1 MNETIEWTR
10 SQKGFGAVTARDE
23 GYHGRS
29 QPEKHPEMTE
39 TWYWAFYEPESRL
52 HGFIHIWTHPNLN
65 LCTGGLF
72 AHFGHKREHL
82 AAELFDFRNFTPD
95 TIFDEAGNIKL
106 ANGLTVTF
114 EKPMQRMHV
123 AYENAARGF
132 RLNMVQSAVQPPIVR
147 ANNRHFEQTMRATG
161 SVVFQGRE
169 YRFDNL
175 TIRDRS
181 WGERRPE
188 DGHLIP
194 PYAWMNGAFSEDF
207 AFCISGHDDPA
218 LAPDWAG
225 LYQLPSER
233 VMSDAWIYDRGR
245 MLRLTR
251 MSKLTERAWDGL
263 RPVRSTIDC
272 VTEAGRPFRFVG
284 EVVASN
290 PWHCWQNALCHC
302 GLTRWTSPQFP
313 GVLAWGETQEVQ
325 WNDYVARRCRPVQE
339 LAPE

>member
-1 MNETIEWTR
+1 MSETIEWTR
-10 SQKGFGAVTARDE
+10 SQRGFGVLSDIDE
-23 GYHGRS
+23 AYHGRG
-29 QPEKHPEMTE
+29 QPEKHYEMTE
-39 TWYWAFYEPESRL
+39 TWYWGFYEPESRL

-95 TIFDEAGNIKL
+95 SIFDDAGNIRL

-114 EKPMQRMHV
+114 EKPLQRMRV
-123 AYENAARGF
+123 TYENRARDF
-132 RLNMVQSAVQPPIVR
+132 RLDMVQDAVQPPIVR
-147 ANNRHFEQTMRATG
+147 ANNRHFEQTMRAIG
-161 SVVFQGRE
+161 SVSFAGRE

-175 TIRDRS
+175 SIRDRS

-188 DGHLIP
+188 EGHRIP
-194 PYAWMNGAFSEDF
+194 PYAWLNGAFSKDF

-218 LAPDWAG
+218 RGPDWAG
-225 LYQLPSER
+225 WYEIAPER
-233 VMSDAWIYDRGR
+233 LLSDAWIYDHGR
-245 MLRLTR
+245 MLRLDR
-251 MSKLTERAWDGL
+251 MSKLTERAEDGL

-272 VTEAGRPFRFVG
+272 VAEDGRPFRFVG
-284 EVVASN
+284 EVIASN

-313 GVLAWGETQEVQ
+313 NAVAWGETQEVQ
-325 WNDYVARRCRPVQE
+325 WNDYVARRCQPV
-339 LAPE
+339 

>member
-1 MNETIEWTR
+1 MSETIEWTR
-10 SQKGFGAVTARDE
+10 SQKGFGTLAAQDE
-23 GYHGRS
+23 GYHGRA
-29 QPEKHPEMTE
+29 QPEKHHEMTE
-39 TWYWAFYEPESRL
+39 TWYWGFYEPESQL

-95 TIFDEAGNIKL
+95 TIIDDAGNIKL

-114 EKPMQRMHV
+114 EEPMQRMRI

-132 RLNMVQSAVQPPIVR
+132 RLDMLQSAVQPPIVR

-175 TIRDRS
+175 SIRDRS

-188 DGHLIP
+188 DGHLLP
-194 PYAWMNGAFSEDF
+194 PYTWMNGAFSEDF

-218 LAPDWAG
+218 RAPDWSG
-225 LYQLPSER
+225 LYQLAPER
-233 VMSDAWIYDRGR
+233 LMSDAWIYDHGR

-263 RPVRSTIDC
+263 RPLRSTIDC
-272 VTEAGRPFRFVG
+272 VAEDGRSFRFVG
-284 EVVASN
+284 EIIASN

-313 GVLAWGETQEVQ
+313 RVIAWGETQEVQ

-339 LAPE
+339 LGSE